1 MKIFVSG
8 ATGVIGNRAVQRL
21 AEAGHHVT
29 GVTRTD
35 EKAASLRQ
43 LGAHSVRVSLFDAG
57 FLYWFK

>member
-21 AEAGHHVT
+21 AEAGRHVT
-29 GVTRTD
+29 GVARTD

-43 LGAHSVRVSLFDAG
+43 LLPMRKSTNS
-57 FLYWFK
+57 KIS